1 MKAGQIIAPEQI
13 EIVEAERPDL
23 ALADTYRQRCGMRQ

>member
-23 ALADTYRQRCGMRQ
+23 ALENPIRVL